1 MSRLKNK
8 VAIVT
13 GAASGIGLA
22 TSKIFLENDCKVICT
37 DNNENSLDEINTT
50 FADFEGKFITLISD
64 VSQKSEC
71 QNAAKFAV
79 DNFGKL
85 DILVNSAGVSSRPVF
100 YPDPNWD
107 YDKKWDFVMNI
118 NLKGSMMMSYE
129 SVIFMKENGSGSI
142 INLASIIGMVGYNDA
157 LGLSDGFNPYPHS
170 KGGVVQLSRD
180 MGVNL
185 AKYSIRANALC
196 PGYAYTNLTTDLIE
210 DKEMEKK
217 LIALHPLGR
226 LATGEDVAQA
236 ALFLASDES
245 SFITGALLPVDGG
258 YTAK

>member
-1 MSRLKNK
+1 M
-8 VAIVT
+8 
-13 GAASGIGLA
+13 
-22 TSKIFLENDCKVICT
+22 D
-37 DNNENSLDEINTT
+37 
-50 FADFEGKFITLISD
+50 
-64 VSQKSEC
+64 
-71 QNAAKFAV
+71 
-79 DNFGKL
+79 
-85 DILVNSAGVSSRPVF
+85 
-100 YPDPNWD
+100 
-107 YDKKWDFVMNI
+107 I

-129 SVIFMKENGSGSI
+129 SVIYMKENKSGSI
-142 INLASIIGMVGYNDA
+142 INLASIIGMVGYNDL

-185 AKYSIRANALC
+185 AKFNIRVNAIC
-196 PGYAYTNLTTDLIE
+196 PGYAYTNLTTALTE

-217 LIALHPLGR
+217 LIDLHPLGR
-226 LATGEDVAQA
+226 LATGEDVAHA

>member
-1 MSRLKNK
+1 MSRLNNK

-13 GAASGIGLA
+13 GAGSGIGLA
-22 TSKIFLENDCKVICT
+22 TTKIFLENGCKVVCS
-37 DNNENSLDEINTT
+37 DNNEKSLEKINKDLSNYKD
-50 FADFEGKFITLISD
+50 DFLTLKTD
-64 VSQKSEC
+64 VSKKSEC
-71 QNAAKFAV
+71 KDTAKFVV
-79 DNFGKL
+79 DNFGKI
-85 DILVNSAGVSSRPVF
+85 DILVNSAGVSQRQA
-100 YPDPNWD
+100 PDQSWD
-107 YDKKWDFVMNI
+107 YEKKWDFVMDI

-129 SVIFMKENGSGSI
+129 SVIYMKENKVGSI
-142 INLASIIGMVGYNDA
+142 INLASIIGMVGYNDV

-185 AKYSIRANALC
+185 AKFNIRVNAIC
-196 PGYAYTNLTTDLIE
+196 PGYAYTNLTTALTE
-210 DKEMEKK
+210 DEEMEKK
-217 LIALHPLGR
+217 LIDLHPLGR
-226 LATGEDVAQA
+226 LATGEDVAHA